1 MSNRRWF
8 DKPYVFVYIFVML
21 IPTKENVKTV
31 TDMRQDALGVINQVQ
46 TSSPVY
52 VMYKSQPKA
61 VLLSVESYIDMHE
74 KYCDFLDAVETE
86 RLANEPKGKGY
97 TLKQIHDRCL

>member
-1 MSNRRWF
+1 MSNADWL
-8 DKPYVFVYIFVML
+8 DKPYVFIYIFVML

-46 TSSPVY
+46 ASSPVY

-61 VLLSVESYIDMHE
+61 VLLSVESYVDMYE

-86 RLANEPKGKGY
+86 RLASEPKGKGY
-97 TLKQIHDRCL
+97 TLKQIHDNCL